1 MVKLKCHYGD
11 FIKKLTY
18 SVLDKFDITV
28 LRHQLFA
35 SCIPARHSGT
45 ADAPRRLPGLDFNIA
60 GQLELVR
67 KFNYGEELV
76 AIPLEK
82 CDTDSA
88 AYHNHALNLATPRCS
103 TI

>member
-1 MVKLKCHYGD
+1 MPLRR

-18 SVLDKFDITV
+18 SVLDRFDITV
-28 LRHQLFA
+28 LRHHYYSPVVFPRDIQEPL
-35 SCIPARHSGT
+35 
-45 ADAPRRLPGLDFNIA
+45 DAPRRLPGLDFNIA

-82 CDTDSA
+82 CDTDLPPTIITR
-88 AYHNHALNLATPRCS
+88 LNLATPRCS